1 MLGAVIAGDA
11 RHPNGPAVWTS
22 LFLMCLAAVYFFPP
36 IQKTKRPSL
45 SSNRQT
51 AELLALYV
59 VLLVEF
65 LCFPLIGTFLL
76 EQTGGSGDV
85 GPAFLF
91 YIFTALLPAFL
102 ICGTVLTLLY
112 FRVATGEPRT
122 LGAVFGL
129 LSVNVMFYLAF
140 TAFYYARLA
149 G

>member
-1 MLGAVIAGDA
+1 MSRRLILSVAASLVITATLAVLLQLGPSQARILIAPAWMLGAVIAGDA

-102 ICGTVLTLLY
+102 ICGTVLTM
-112 FRVATGEPRT
+112 A
-122 LGAVFGL
+122 
-129 LSVNVMFYLAF
+129 S
-140 TAFYYARLA
+140 
-149 G
+149 